1 MPHVCPWW
9 GGYFIDN
16 WVRRWLHNPER
27 ILAPYVE
34 PGMSVLDFGCG
45 MGIFSVAMARM
56 VGDDGQVIAVDVQ
69 QQMLDVLSKRAA
81 KAGVG
86 QRIHTHQCSVDS
98 LDIDK
103 PVDFALAFYS
113 AHEVP
118 GAERLLQEI
127 HGLLPSN
134 GRFLVVEPV
143 GHVTKNEF
151 NGMMTSAE
159 EVGFQVAGRPQIRLS
174 HAAVLVKR

>member
-1 MPHVCPWW
+1 MT
-9 GGYFIDN
+9 
-16 WVRRWLHNPER
+16 
-27 ILAPYVE
+27 A
-34 PGMSVLDFGCG
+34 LDFGCG

-56 VGDDGQVIAVDVQ
+56 VGDEGQVIAVDVQ

-98 LDIDK
+98 LDMDK
-103 PVDFALAFYS
+103 PVDCALAFYS

-118 GAERLLQEI
+118 DVQRLLREI
-127 HGLLPSN
+127 HGLLRPK

-143 GHVTKNEF
+143 GHVVKSEF
-151 NGMMTSAE
+151 SRMMTSAE
-159 EVGFQVAGRPQIRLS
+159 EVGFQVAERPQICLS